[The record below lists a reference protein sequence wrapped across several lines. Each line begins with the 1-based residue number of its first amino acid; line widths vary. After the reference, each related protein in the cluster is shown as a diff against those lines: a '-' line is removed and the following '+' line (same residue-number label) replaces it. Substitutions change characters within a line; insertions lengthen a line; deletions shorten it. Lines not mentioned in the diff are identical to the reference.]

1 MSGRR
6 TNLTLLGLLVIA
18 FVSGLL
24 MWAVGSGWGR
34 WPTVVH
40 GAVGVAI
47 VALAPWKATV
57 SRRGL
62 RRRGLA
68 PGIPALVLAFLV
80 VLILVTGLVHRAG
93 GRDMGPVLV
102 MQVHLGAALVAL
114 PLGLWHLVSRPVRPR
129 PTDFGRR
136 DLLRGAALV
145 GGSAAVTVAL
155 PHAGRASTRSLERG
169 SFEPSAMPVTQWLF
183 DGVPSVD
190 TGEWRLRVG
199 NREWSYPELADLVD
213 SDVEA
218 TLDCTGGWYAEQ
230 RWRGVPVDRLL
241 ALADVSG
248 GRSIEVRSVT
258 GYRRRFPRHDA
269 GRLLLATQVG
279 GEPLARG
286 HGFPARLVAPDRR
299 GFWWVKWVS
308 EMQVDDDPWWWQPPF
323 PLD

>member
-6 TNLTLLGLLVIA
+6 TNLALLGLLAVA

-34 WPTVVH
+34 WPTIVH
-40 GAVGVAI
+40 GAVGIGI

-57 SRRGL
+57 SRRGI

-80 VLILVTGLVHRAG
+80 VLTLVTGFVHRAG
-93 GRDMGPVLV
+93 VRDMGPVLV
-102 MQVHLGAALVAL
+102 MQVHVGAALAAL
-114 PLGLWHLVSRPVRPR
+114 PLGLWHFFSRPVRPR

-136 DLLRGAALV
+136 VLLRGAALA
-145 GGSAAVTVAL
+145 GGSAAATVAL
-155 PHAGRASTRSLERG
+155 PHPGRATTRSLERG

-183 DGVPSVD
+183 DPVPTVD

-199 NREWSYPELADLVD
+199 DREWSYPELADLVD
-213 SDVEA
+213 AEVTA
-218 TLDCTGGWYAEQ
+218 TLDCTGGWYADQ
-230 RWRGVPVDRLL
+230 RWRGVRVDRLL
-241 ALADVSG
+241 SLSG
-248 GRSIEVRSVT
+248 VPEGRSIEVRSVT
-258 GYRRRFPRHDA
+258 GYRRRFPRQDA

-279 GEPLARG
+279 GEPLSPG
-286 HGFPARLVAPDRR
+286 HGFPARLVAPNRR

-308 EMQVDDDPWWWQPPF
+308 EVRVDDDPWWWQAPF
-323 PLD
+323 PLT